1 MNELL
6 KFAHDNDLTEDDL
19 EYLFE
24 QGLEKIAEE
33 QETEIFYDAFEKVA
47 EAYDMSPEDLDQL
60 VQIGQEAVALHEQTN
75 EAQDDDE
82 LGNEEKLQLVEELQ
96 EARRDLL
103 LRAAAEAELAEAM
116 AEEGVEK
123 TASTYLSD
131 EEIEYI
137 FEQGLEKIAADGGF
151 LDAAKNQASRAWQS
165 AKGGARRA
173 GGAIRGGAAKAGG
186 AIRGGAGKAG
196 GAARALWAN
205 PKARLGVGIGAAAA
219 GLAAGG
225 AYALKRRKNLEKS
238 AGLNFTDEEI
248 EYIIAQGLEKVAS
261 LADQRRLD
269 GAGFGAEA
277 RLRLAEALGKIRSGG
292 SALWAN
298 PKARLGLGL
307 GAAAAGIGAGTAY
320 GLKKRKTNR
329 EKTAG
334 VDLTDEEI
342 EYIVAQGLEKVASD
356 LGLE

>member
-33 QETEIFYDAFEKVA
+33 QETEILYDAFEKVA

-123 TASTYLSD
+123 TASAYLSD

-165 AKGGARRA
+165 AKGGARR
-173 GGAIRGGAAKAGG
+173 AGG

-298 PKARLGLGL
+298 PKVRLGLGL
-307 GAAAAGIGAGTAY
+307 GAAAGIGAGTAY

>member
-33 QETEIFYDAFEKVA
+33 QETEILYDAFEKVA
-47 EAYDMSPEDLDQL
+47 EAYDMSPEDLNQL

-123 TASTYLSD
+123 TASAYLSD

-165 AKGGARRA
+165 AKGGARR
-173 GGAIRGGAAKAGG
+173 AGG

-298 PKARLGLGL
+298 PKVRLGLGL
-307 GAAAAGIGAGTAY
+307 GAAAGIGAGTAY

>member
-1 MNELL
+1 MEVHQMNELL

-33 QETEIFYDAFEKVA
+33 QETEILYDAFEKVA
-47 EAYDMSPEDLDQL
+47 EAYDMSPEDLNQL

-123 TASTYLSD
+123 TASAYLSD

-165 AKGGARRA
+165 AKGGARR
-173 GGAIRGGAAKAGG
+173 AGG

-298 PKARLGLGL
+298 PKVRLGLGL
-307 GAAAAGIGAGTAY
+307 GAAAGIGAGTAY